1 MQIATVV
8 DQLRGRPK
16 LLHKYLHAL
25 FVKDPHVGAA
35 FHEAQVELYAE
46 FEPSKLLPFLRQSN
60 HYPLKMVRGL
70 ERGKRGRNG
79 ASGAGT
85 GQAGLQRG
93 KRGRNG
99 AIGHGCGAGMGHAC
113 GGRV

>member
-70 ERGKRGRNG
+70 ERGKRGWTG

-85 GQAGLQRG
+85 GQAGKGEGWERG
-93 KRGRNG
+93 GNG
-99 AIGHGCGAGMGHAC
+99 VGTGLAC
-113 GGRV
+113 GGWV